1 MKILRIINKIV
12 STFSV
17 LPVSSK
23 QSHRNGT
30 IYHSCPYD
38 STLARTR
45 MKYFA
50 RFSSMMSALLLLLG
64 AGQEVYA
71 THILGGEIRAESV
84 SCQGFTYRVTVVLY
98 GDTGSDFTFESGVL
112 SLGFGDPIDV
122 GTETDF
128 SVVRV
133 NNDGATVN
141 TLVFERAFPGPGTYL
156 INFRS
161 FNRNDRVA
169 NIASSVNTPFYT
181 ETKLVISPQACN
193 STPVLSDTL
202 NTRAYAE
209 SRYEMLINA
218 TDPDGDSLSVE
229 LVTPREDVDL
239 LVRGYR
245 LPIDYDLGLLNNP
258 VASDGVSRPTFNVS
272 PEALV
277 WDAPNLGGSFI
288 INVRVNEWRKVNG
301 TWVALGY
308 VTRDLLIEVVDTV
321 NQTDVRD
328 LIVTDTEEA
337 FAEPDAYLYPNPT
350 SGPFSLEINN
360 DRWVGGTATLY
371 NIIGE
376 ALSERVVAP
385 GSNSYDV
392 SNFTSGIYFINL
404 RQDEM
409 QKILRFMKR

>member
-1 MKILRIINKIV
+1 
-12 STFSV
+12 
-17 LPVSSK
+17 
-23 QSHRNGT
+23 
-30 IYHSCPYD
+30 
-38 STLARTR
+38 
-45 MKYFA
+45 MKYYI
-50 RFSSMMSALLLLLG
+50 RFFSMMSALLLLMG
-64 AGQEVYA
+64 VGPAVYA
-71 THILGGEIRAESV
+71 SHILGGEIRAEQV
-84 SCQGFTYRVTVVLY
+84 SCQSFTYRVTVVLY
-98 GDTGSDFTFESGVL
+98 GDAGSDVTFENGVL

-122 GTETDF
+122 GVDTDF
-128 SVVRV
+128 VTSKIISGGVSVS
-133 NNDGATVN
+133 
-141 TLVFERAFPGPGTYL
+141 TLVFERAFPGPSTYL
-156 INFRS
+156 MNFRA
-161 FNRNDRVA
+161 FNRSDRVA
-169 NIASSVNTPFYT
+169 NIANSVNTPFYVET
-181 ETKLVISPQACN
+181 ELVISPQACN

-202 NTRAYAE
+202 NTRVYAG

-229 LVTPREDVDL
+229 LVIPQEDVDL

-258 VASDGVSRPTFNVS
+258 VASDGVSRPTLSVS
-272 PEALV
+272 PKALV

-288 INVRVNEWRKVNG
+288 INLRVNEWRKVNG
-301 TWVALGY
+301 EWTSLGY

-350 SGPFSLEINN
+350 SGPFSLEINS
-360 DRWVGGTATLY
+360 DLWVGGTATLY

-376 ALSERVVAP
+376 ALSERVVVP

>member
-1 MKILRIINKIV
+1 
-12 STFSV
+12 
-17 LPVSSK
+17 
-23 QSHRNGT
+23 
-30 IYHSCPYD
+30 
-38 STLARTR
+38 
-45 MKYFA
+45 MKYY
-50 RFSSMMSALLLLLG
+50 SQYPSMMLTLLLLLG
-64 AGQEVYA
+64 AGQAVYA
-71 THILGGEIRAESV
+71 SHILGGEIRAESV

-98 GDTGSDFTFESGVL
+98 GDTGSDVAFETGML
-112 SLGFGDPIDV
+112 SLGFGDPIDM

-128 SVVRV
+128 SMVRV
-133 NNDGATVN
+133 NNEGTTVN
-141 TLVFERAFPGPGTYL
+141 TLVLESAFPGPGTYL
-156 INFRS
+156 INFKS

-169 NIASSVNTPFYT
+169 NIANSVNTPFYI
-181 ETKLVISPQACN
+181 ETKLVISPLACN
-193 STPVLSDTL
+193 SAPVLSDTL
-202 NTRAYAE
+202 TTRAYAG

-229 LVTPREDVDL
+229 LVTPQEDMGR

-245 LPIDYDLGLLNNP
+245 LPIDYDLELMNNP
-258 VASDGVSRPTFNVS
+258 VGSDGVSRPTLSAS

-288 INVRVNEWRKVNG
+288 INLRVNEWRKVNG
-301 TWVALGY
+301 EWTSLGY

-350 SGPFSLEINN
+350 SGPFSLEINS

-376 ALSERVVAP
+376 ALSERVVVP

-392 SNFTSGIYFINL
+392 SSFTSGIYFINL

>member
-1 MKILRIINKIV
+1 
-12 STFSV
+12 
-17 LPVSSK
+17 
-23 QSHRNGT
+23 
-30 IYHSCPYD
+30 
-38 STLARTR
+38 
-45 MKYFA
+45 MKYYI
-50 RFSSMMSALLLLLG
+50 RFFSITLALLLLLG
-64 AGQEVYA
+64 AESAIYA

-84 SCQGFTYRVTVVLY
+84 SCQGFTYRVTVMIY
-98 GDTGSDFTFESGVL
+98 TDTGSDITFETGVL

-133 NNDGATVN
+133 NTDGATVN
-141 TLVFERAFPGPGTYL
+141 MLVFERAFPGPGTYS
-156 INFRS
+156 INFRA
-161 FNRNDRVA
+161 FNRNDRVV
-169 NIASSVNTPFYT
+169 NIANSVNTPFYV

-193 STPVLSDTL
+193 SSPVLSDTL
-202 NTRAYAE
+202 SSRVYAG
-209 SRYEMLINA
+209 SRYEMRINA
-218 TDPDGDSLSVE
+218 TDSDGDSLSVE
-229 LVTPREDVDL
+229 LVTPQEEVGR

-258 VASDGVSRPTFNVS
+258 VASDGVSRPTLSVS

-277 WDAPNLGGSFI
+277 WDAPNLGGNFI
-288 INVRVNEWRKVNG
+288 INLRVNEWRKVNG
-301 TWVALGY
+301 EWTSLGY
-308 VTRDLLIEVVDTV
+308 VTRDLMITVVDTV

-350 SGPFSLEINN
+350 SGPFSLEINS

-376 ALSERVVAP
+376 ALSERVVVP

-392 SNFTSGIYFINL
+392 STFTSGIYFINL
-404 RQDEM
+404 RQDKM

>member
-1 MKILRIINKIV
+1 MKHYIWF
-12 STFSV
+12 FS
-17 LPVSSK
+17 L
-23 QSHRNGT
+23 T
-30 IYHSCPYD
+30 
-38 STLARTR
+38 
-45 MKYFA
+45 
-50 RFSSMMSALLLLLG
+50 SALLLLFG
-64 AGQEVYA
+64 AKSAVYA
-71 THILGGEIRAESV
+71 THILGGEIRAEQV

-98 GDTGSDFTFESGVL
+98 GDAGSDFTFESGVL
-112 SLGFGDPIDV
+112 SLGFGDPIQV
-122 GTETDF
+122 GVDTDF
-128 SVVRV
+128 VTSKIISGGVSVSM
-133 NNDGATVN
+133 
-141 TLVFERAFPGPGTYL
+141 LVFERAFPGPSTYL
-156 INFRS
+156 MNFRA
-161 FNRNDRVA
+161 FNRSDRVA
-169 NIASSVNTPFYT
+169 NIANSVNTPFYVET
-181 ETKLVISPQACN
+181 ELVISPQACN

-202 NTRAYAE
+202 NTRVYAG

-229 LVTPREDVDL
+229 LVTPQEEAGRS
-239 LVRGYR
+239 VRGYR

-258 VASDGVSRPTFNVS
+258 VASDGVSRPTLSVS

-288 INVRVNEWRKVNG
+288 INLRVNEWRKVNG
-301 TWVALGY
+301 AWTSLGY
-308 VTRDLLIEVVDTV
+308 VTRDLLITVVDTV

-350 SGPFSLEINN
+350 SGPFSLEINS
-360 DRWVGGTATLY
+360 DQWVGGTATLY

-376 ALSERVVAP
+376 ALSERVVVP

-392 SNFTSGIYFINL
+392 SSFTSGIYFINL

>member
-1 MKILRIINKIV
+1 M
-12 STFSV
+12 
-17 LPVSSK
+17 
-23 QSHRNGT
+23 T

-38 STLARTR
+38 NTLASSP
-45 MKYFA
+45 MKYYI
-50 RFSSMMSALLLLLG
+50 RFFSITLALLLLLG
-64 AGQEVYA
+64 AESVVYA

-98 GDTGSDFTFESGVL
+98 GDAGSDVTFESGIL
-112 SLGFGDPIDV
+112 SLGFGDPIQV
-122 GTETDF
+122 GVDTDF
-128 SVVRV
+128 VTSKTVSGGVSVS
-133 NNDGATVN
+133 
-141 TLVFERAFPGPGTYL
+141 TLVFERAFPGPSTYL
-156 INFRS
+156 MNFRA
-161 FNRNDRVA
+161 FNRSDRVA
-169 NIASSVNTPFYT
+169 NIANSVETPFYVET
-181 ETKLVISPQACN
+181 ELVISPQACN

-202 NTRAYAE
+202 NPRVYAG
-209 SRYEMLINA
+209 SRYEMRLNA

-229 LVTPREDVDL
+229 LVTPQEEVGR

-245 LPIDYDLGLLNNP
+245 LPIDYDLGLLDNP
-258 VASDGVSRPTFNVS
+258 VASDGVSPPTFSVS

-288 INVRVNEWRKVNG
+288 INLRVNEWRKVNG
-301 TWVALGY
+301 AWTSLGY
-308 VTRDLLIEVVDTV
+308 VTRDLLITVVDTV

-350 SGPFSLEINN
+350 SGPFSLEINS
-360 DRWVGGTATLY
+360 DQWVGATATLY

-376 ALSERVVAP
+376 ALSERVVVP

-392 SNFTSGIYFINL
+392 TTFTSGIYFINL
-404 RQDEM
+404 RQGEL